1 MEKVTFEIIKSF
13 IINKKFENF
22 TFSMDTRNPSFDD
35 ISFLCFK
42 MRYEDNLVGEIGLRV
57 IRVQG
62 ADGGENVINWEKR
75 AVMDWVNVPS
85 GLEKLGIEAKMFFE
99 LEKVLKLYNVKSV
112 MVRVSQDSV
121 IKKKGNDIV
130 LDKKSMKKLGYEL
143 FSKEKDS
150 SLYVLNVG

>member
-1 MEKVTFEIIKSF
+1 
-13 IINKKFENF
+13 
-22 TFSMDTRNPSFDD
+22 
-35 ISFLCFK
+35 
-42 MRYEDNLVGEIGLRV
+42 
-57 IRVQG
+57 
-62 ADGGENVINWEKR
+62 
-75 AVMDWVNVPS
+75 
-85 GLEKLGIEAKMFFE
+85 MFFE